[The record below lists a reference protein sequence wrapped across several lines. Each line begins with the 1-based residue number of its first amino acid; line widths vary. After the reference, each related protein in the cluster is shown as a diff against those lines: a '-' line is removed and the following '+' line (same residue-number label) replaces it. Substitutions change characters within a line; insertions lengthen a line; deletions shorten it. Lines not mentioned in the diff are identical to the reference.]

1 MRLGSAPFDED
12 GVATRANVFVEEG
25 ILRSY
30 SLGVYSARKLGMKTT
45 GNAGGMHNLT
55 IKPGD
60 KDLTALIKNNGQRIV
75 DYGINGARREF
86 RDRRLFARC
95 WWFLGGKW

>member
-1 MRLGSAPFDED
+1 MHWAVRHLMTMAWRRVP
-12 GVATRANVFVEEG
+12 NMFVEDG

-55 IKPGD
+55 IK
-60 KDLTALIKNNGQRIV
+60 TRQ
-75 DYGINGARREF
+75 
-86 RDRRLFARC
+86 
-95 WWFLGGKW
+95 